1 MINENSSIKGKKM
14 KWDQK
19 KVIHEKLVSEIQQI
33 QAKMDVPTLLHPDT
47 SKDIQKLAIN
57 IKEKPK

>member
-1 MINENSSIKGKKM
+1 M

>member
-1 MINENSSIKGKKM
+1 
-14 KWDQK
+14 
-19 KVIHEKLVSEIQQI
+19 
-33 QAKMDVPTLLHPDT
+33 MDVPTLLHPNT